1 MSAKRI
7 LILAV
12 ILGSAAAA
20 DTVVFQDV
28 NVVPMD
34 RDIVMRDQTVVVED
48 GRIERIGPASQS
60 DAPPPGAIV
69 VEGDGK
75 YLMPGLAEMHGHLP
89 SAGSGLPAR
98 WRDDLLF
105 LYVANGVTTVRGMLG
120 NSSHLA
126 LREAIN
132 RGEVFGPKLYVASPA
147 MTGQSVQSPEQAERL
162 VREYKAAGFDL
173 LKILEGLQPAVYD
186 AIARTANEVGIT
198 FGGHVPDA
206 VGLWNALD
214 AGQITIDHMDNMFE
228 AVQGDRERLSE
239 IVRRTK
245 EAGASVVPT
254 ESLWEHVFL
263 APKPA
268 AEMNAIFTEIQY
280 VPGAIRSRW
289 QQFVDGRSRGP
300 QDADQRRIDFRR
312 ALLKELSDGGVRILL
327 GTDSPQFYS
336 VPGFSIHR
344 ELKVMRESGMSPYE
358 ILESGTRRVA
368 EYFGEED
375 EFGTVAE
382 GKRADLILLN
392 ANPLE
397 DVANVANRAGVMVNG
412 RWLPETQIQAR
423 LAEIANAYR

>member
-1 MSAKRI
+1 MYVKRT
-7 LILAV
+7 LLFAV

-20 DTVVFQDV
+20 DTIIFQNV
-28 NVVPMD
+28 NVVSMD
-34 RDIVMRDQTVVVED
+34 REIVMRDQNVVVED
-48 GRIERIGPASQS
+48 GRIVRISPASEF
-60 DAPPPGAIV
+60 DALPSGAIV
-69 VEGDGK
+69 IEGDGK

-120 NSSHLA
+120 NTSHLA
-126 LREAIN
+126 LRDAIN
-132 RGEVFGPKLYVASPA
+132 RGEVLGPKLYVASPP
-147 MTGQSVQSPEQAERL
+147 MNGRSVQSPEQAERL

-186 AIARTANEVGIT
+186 AIARTAKEVGID

-228 AVQGDRERLSE
+228 AVQGDRERLSD

-254 ESLWEHVFL
+254 EALWEHVFL
-263 APKPA
+263 SSKPA

-280 VPGAIRSRW
+280 MPEAIRSRW
-289 QQFVDGRSRGP
+289 AQFVDRSSRGA
-300 QDADQRRIDFRR
+300 QGTDQQRIDFRR

-358 ILESGTRRVA
+358 ILDSGTRRVA

-375 EFGTVAE
+375 EVGTVAE

-392 ANPLE
+392 ANPLK

-412 RWLPETQIQAR
+412 RWLPETQLQAR
-423 LAEIANAYR
+423 LAEIATAYR